1 MTMQPFHLALPVDD
15 LARAEAFYSG
25 VLGLAQGRRSDHWID
40 FDFFGHQLVTHLA
53 PGECRAA
60 ETNAVDGHAVPV
72 RHFGLVIENAQT
84 WRALADRLEAAGV
97 EFIMAPTIRFEG
109 KPGEQGTFF
118 VRDPA
123 GNALEFKYFD
133 DPADLFADR

>member
-1 MTMQPFHLALPVDD
+1 MQPFHLALPVND
-15 LARAEAFYSG
+15 LAEAEAFYGG
-25 VLGLAQGRRSDHWID
+25 VLGLPKGRQSDAWID

-60 ETNAVDGHAVPV
+60 ETNAVDGHDVPV
-72 RHFGLVIENAQT
+72 RHFGLVMDGAES
-84 WRALADRLEAAGV
+84 WRALAERLEAAGV
-97 EFIMAPTIRFEG
+97 AFIMAPTIRFEG

-133 DPADLFADR
+133 DPALLFAH